1 MDKRVWVIQGIIGR
15 KDKVDPLRR
24 HAADRI
30 ADQRLSRLERSPEV
44 RPSPPSDNREAAD
57 PFGRTWISNRKEVG
71 RWRPVGNAQYVV
83 AIITSGIG
91 ESDLLFVLR
100 PDRRNPLSGPDGVPI
115 DPSPYSPQGVDSP
128 ALAAR
133 LCPKARN
140 QALIALTISKLV
152 TEKSRVRR
160 MGGRWEALSILLS

>member
-57 PFGRTWISNRKEVG
+57 PFGRTWSSNRKEVG

-91 ESDLLFVLR
+91 GIR
-100 PDRRNPLSGPDGVPI
+100 PIVR
-115 DPSPYSPQGVDSP
+115 P
-128 ALAAR
+128 A
-133 LCPKARN
+133 
-140 QALIALTISKLV
+140 TGSK
-152 TEKSRVRR
+152 KSFIRAGWR
-160 MGGRWEALSILLS
+160 AD